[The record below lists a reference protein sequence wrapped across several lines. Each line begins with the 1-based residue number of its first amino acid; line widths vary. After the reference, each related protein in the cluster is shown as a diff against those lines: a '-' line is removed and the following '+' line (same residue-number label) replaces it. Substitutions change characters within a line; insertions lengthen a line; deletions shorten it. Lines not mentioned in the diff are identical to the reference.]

1 MIELKVAA
9 GYMRRYRDETGKW
22 VTSLGTL
29 KAIASSGGIAAW
41 AIWREHEFV
50 WGAIIAASQLTDALK
65 EVFPFTRIHKAVSE
79 HTISLDSMFIDSL
92 LEWENIFSGKYS
104 DEQISNRRH
113 KLMKL
118 QHDAERKSFP
128 TGLPVKEKL
137 FAAAQSEAQ
146 DYFATMD
153 QIE

>member
-1 MIELKVAA
+1 MGDVAWYVK
-9 GYMRRYRDETGKW
+9 GHRFERRNRRVGD
-22 VTSLGTL
+22 
-29 KAIASSGGIAAW
+29 
-41 AIWREHEFV
+41 
-50 WGAIIAASQLTDALK
+50 
-65 EVFPFTRIHKAVSE
+65 
-79 HTISLDSMFIDSL
+79 
-92 LEWENIFSGKYS
+92 LERYS

-128 TGLPVKEKL
+128 TGLPVKERL

-153 QIE
+153 RIE

>member
-9 GYMRRYRDETGKW
+9 EYMRHYRDDAAYW
-22 VTSLGTL
+22 VTALGTL

-41 AIWREHEFV
+41 VIWKEYAFV
-50 WGAIIAASQLTDALK
+50 WGAIIAASQLADALK
-65 EVFPFTRIHKAVSE
+65 EVFPFTKIHKAASE
-79 HTISLDSMFIDSL
+79 HTISLDGMFIDAL

-104 DEQISNRRH
+104 DEQISNRRI

-128 TGLPVKEKL
+128 SGLPVKEKL
-137 FAAAQSEAQ
+137 FAAAQLEAK
-146 DYFATMD
+146 DYFTTMD
-153 QIE
+153 VIE